1 MRKKKNINKGIISWS
16 NIKFSKVAQ
25 QEMYG
30 RQ

>member
-16 NIKFSKVAQ
+16 NIKFFKVAQ